1 MGCNKCYRRNCNG
14 GPSCGASTISRENSF
29 SNNSTGRDGEDAYE
43 AYVRAKEALG
53 EIPLSYNEWALINES
68 NVYNEDTWI

>member
-14 GPSCGASTISRENSF
+14 GPGCGSSIISRENSF

-43 AYVRAKEALG
+43 AYVRVTEAAG
-53 EIPLSYNEWALINES
+53 DVPFSYEEWAVLRES
-68 NVYNEDTWI
+68 NVYEEDNW